1 MGTFVPGQAVVT
13 TEPQVEVTV
22 SPSSP
27 LSPGRHRFQLV
38 VVDDSG
44 NESAP
49 AMVDVVV
56 IDNRK
61 PTAVIDAP
69 STVPFGTSFS
79 LSGARSSDLPPGKI
93 VQYQW
98 QQLS

>member
-1 MGTFVPGQAVVT
+1 MATFVPGQAVVT
-13 TEPQVEVTV
+13 TETHVEVTV
-22 SPSSP
+22 SPNSP
-27 LSPGRHRFQLV
+27 LSPGRHRFQLI

-44 NESAP
+44 NESDP
-49 AMVDVVV
+49 TMVDVVV

-93 VQYQW
+93 VQYRW

>member
-22 SPSSP
+22 APSSP